1 MLLSPGLGP
10 TGAPQILPAWPKKTS
25 PDLFCRARFCY
36 NAASIR
42 RTPVTHLNEETEL
55 TVTTPDEPGIFG
67 RVLGTL
73 ANAGVNV
80 RALYAYS
87 DDAGGHF
94 HLITSDAKKA
104 ETALRTLGYK
114 VKSKKVITV
123 LVTDRIGAG
132 AEIGALLGNAVV
144 DIRYSYGS
152 SAGEGKTLLVF
163 HTSNN
168 RKAVD
173 TLK

>member
-1 MLLSPGLGP
+1 M
-10 TGAPQILPAWPKKTS
+10 TS
-25 PDLFCRARFCY
+25 VSED
-36 NAASIR
+36 
-42 RTPVTHLNEETEL
+42 TEL

-80 RALYAYS
+80 KAFYVYS
-87 DDAGGHF
+87 ETDQGHF
-94 HLITSDAKKA
+94 HLVTSDAKKA

-114 VKSKKVITV
+114 VKAKKVLTV
-123 LVTDRIGAG
+123 RVTDRIGAG
-132 AEIGALLGNAVV
+132 AEIGALLGNAVI
-144 DIRYSYGS
+144 DICYAYGTS
-152 SAGEGKTLLVF
+152 SGEGKTLLVF

-168 RKAVD
+168 RKALD

>member
-1 MLLSPGLGP
+1 VIS
-10 TGAPQILPAWPKKTS
+10 
-25 PDLFCRARFCY
+25 
-36 NAASIR
+36 
-42 RTPVTHLNEETEL
+42 VNEDTEL

-73 ANAGVNV
+73 ANAGINV
-80 RALYAYS
+80 KAIYIYS
-87 DDAGGHF
+87 KTDQSHF
-94 HLITSDAKKA
+94 HLVTSDAKKA

-114 VKSKKVITV
+114 VKSKKVVTV
-123 LVTDRIGAG
+123 LFADRIGAG
-132 AEIGALLGNAVV
+132 AEIGALLGNAVI
-144 DIRYSYGS
+144 DIQYSYGS

>member
-1 MLLSPGLGP
+1 M
-10 TGAPQILPAWPKKTS
+10 
-25 PDLFCRARFCY
+25 RAL
-36 NAASIR
+36 R
-42 RTPVTHLNEETEL
+42 RTTVTSVSEDTEL

-80 RALYAYS
+80 KAFYVYS
-87 DDAGGHF
+87 ETEQGHF
-94 HLITSDAKKA
+94 HLVTSDAKKA

-114 VKSKKVITV
+114 VKAKKVLTV
-123 LVTDRIGAG
+123 RVTDRIGAG
-132 AEIGALLGNAVV
+132 AEIGALLGNAVI
-144 DIRYSYGS
+144 DINYSYGTS
-152 SAGEGKTLLVF
+152 SGEGKTLLVF

-168 RKAVD
+168 RKALD

>member
-1 MLLSPGLGP
+1 M
-10 TGAPQILPAWPKKTS
+10 TA
-25 PDLFCRARFCY
+25 
-36 NAASIR
+36 
-42 RTPVTHLNEETEL
+42 VNEDTEL
-55 TVTTPDEPGIFG
+55 TVTTPDDPGIFG

-80 RALYAYS
+80 KALYVYS
-87 DDAGGHF
+87 EDNQGHF
-94 HLITSDAKKA
+94 HLITSEPKKA

-114 VKSKKVITV
+114 VKAKKIVTV

-152 SAGEGKTLLVF
+152 TAGEGKTLLVF

-168 RKAVD
+168 RKAIE

>member
-1 MLLSPGLGP
+1 
-10 TGAPQILPAWPKKTS
+10 
-25 PDLFCRARFCY
+25 
-36 NAASIR
+36 
-42 RTPVTHLNEETEL
+42 VTHLSEETEL

-80 RALYAYS
+80 RAFYVYS
-87 DDAGGHF
+87 DEEGRQGHF
-94 HLITSDAKKA
+94 HLVTSDAKRA

-114 VKSKKVITV
+114 VKSKKVVTV

-132 AEIGALLGNAVV
+132 AEIGALLGNAVI
-144 DIRYSYGS
+144 DIRYAYGS

-163 HTSNN
+163 HTTNN

-173 TLK
+173 TLN

>member
-1 MLLSPGLGP
+1 M
-10 TGAPQILPAWPKKTS
+10 TS
-25 PDLFCRARFCY
+25 VSED
-36 NAASIR
+36 
-42 RTPVTHLNEETEL
+42 TEL

-80 RALYAYS
+80 RAFYVYS
-87 DDAGGHF
+87 ETDEGHF
-94 HLITSDAKKA
+94 HLVTSDAKKA

-114 VKSKKVITV
+114 VKSKKVLTIR
-123 LVTDRIGAG
+123 VTDRIGAG
-132 AEIGALLGNAVV
+132 AEIGALLGNAVI
-144 DIRYSYGS
+144 DIHYSYGS
-152 SAGEGKTLLVF
+152 SSGEGKTLLVF

-168 RKAVD
+168 RKALD

>member
-1 MLLSPGLGP
+1 
-10 TGAPQILPAWPKKTS
+10 
-25 PDLFCRARFCY
+25 
-36 NAASIR
+36 
-42 RTPVTHLNEETEL
+42 VTHLNEETEL

-80 RALYAYS
+80 RSLYVYS
-87 DDAGGHF
+87 EEGQGHF
-94 HLITSDAKKA
+94 HLVTSDAKKA

-114 VKSKKVITV
+114 VKAKKVVTV

-132 AEIGALLGNAVV
+132 AEIGALLGNAVI
-144 DIRYSYGS
+144 DIRYAYGS
-152 SAGEGKTLLVF
+152 SAGEGKTLLIF

-168 RKAVD
+168 RKAID

>member
-1 MLLSPGLGP
+1 M
-10 TGAPQILPAWPKKTS
+10 TI
-25 PDLFCRARFCY
+25 
-36 NAASIR
+36 
-42 RTPVTHLNEETEL
+42 VNEDTEL

-73 ANAGVNV
+73 ANAGINV
-80 RALYAYS
+80 KALYAYAET
-87 DDAGGHF
+87 DQGHF
-94 HLITSDAKKA
+94 HLVTSDAKKA

-114 VKSKKVITV
+114 VKSKKVLTV

-132 AEIGALLGNAVV
+132 AEIGALLGNAV
-144 DIRYSYGS
+144 ITIQYSYGS

-168 RKAVD
+168 RKAID

>member
-1 MLLSPGLGP
+1 M
-10 TGAPQILPAWPKKTS
+10 TS
-25 PDLFCRARFCY
+25 VKED
-36 NAASIR
+36 
-42 RTPVTHLNEETEL
+42 TEL

-80 RALYAYS
+80 KALYVYS
-87 DDAGGHF
+87 ETEHGHF
-94 HLITSDAKKA
+94 HLVTSDAKKA

-114 VKSKKVITV
+114 VKSKKVVTV
-123 LVTDRIGAG
+123 LFTDRIGAG
-132 AEIGALLGNAVV
+132 AEFGALLGNAVI
-144 DIRYSYGS
+144 DIQYSYGS
-152 SAGEGKTLLVF
+152 SAGEGKTFVVF

-168 RKAVD
+168 RKAID

>member
-1 MLLSPGLGP
+1 M
-10 TGAPQILPAWPKKTS
+10 TS
-25 PDLFCRARFCY
+25 VSED
-36 NAASIR
+36 
-42 RTPVTHLNEETEL
+42 TEL

-80 RALYAYS
+80 RAFYVYS
-87 DDAGGHF
+87 ETDQGHF
-94 HLITSDAKKA
+94 HLVTSDAKKA

-114 VKSKKVITV
+114 VKSKKVLTV
-123 LVTDRIGAG
+123 RVTDRIGAG
-132 AEIGALLGNAVV
+132 AEIGALLGNAVI
-144 DIRYSYGS
+144 DIHYAYGS
-152 SAGEGKTLLVF
+152 SSGEGKTLLVF

-168 RKAVD
+168 RKALD

>member
-1 MLLSPGLGP
+1 M
-10 TGAPQILPAWPKKTS
+10 T
-25 PDLFCRARFCY
+25 DVR
-36 NAASIR
+36 
-42 RTPVTHLNEETEL
+42 EEIEL

-73 ANAGVNV
+73 ANAGINV
-80 RALYAYS
+80 RALYVYS
-87 DDAGGHF
+87 EADRGHF
-94 HLITSDAKKA
+94 HLITSDAAKA
-104 ETALRTLGYK
+104 EAALRTLGWK
-114 VKSKKVITV
+114 VKSKKVVTV

-132 AEIGALLGNAVV
+132 AEIGALLGNAVI
-144 DIRYSYGS
+144 DIQYSYGS
-152 SAGEGKTLLVF
+152 TAGEGKTLLVF

>member
-1 MLLSPGLGP
+1 M
-10 TGAPQILPAWPKKTS
+10 TS
-25 PDLFCRARFCY
+25 ISED
-36 NAASIR
+36 
-42 RTPVTHLNEETEL
+42 TEL

-80 RALYAYS
+80 KAFYVYS
-87 DDAGGHF
+87 EAEQGHF
-94 HLITSDAKKA
+94 HLVTSDAKKA

-114 VKSKKVITV
+114 VKTKKVVTV

-132 AEIGALLGNAVV
+132 AEIGALLGNAII

-173 TLK
+173 TLR

>member
-1 MLLSPGLGP
+1 M
-10 TGAPQILPAWPKKTS
+10 
-25 PDLFCRARFCY
+25 
-36 NAASIR
+36 
-42 RTPVTHLNEETEL
+42 THLSEDTEL

-80 RALYAYS
+80 KAFYVYS
-87 DDAGGHF
+87 EESHGHF
-94 HLITSDAKKA
+94 HLVTSDAKKA
-104 ETALRTLGYK
+104 ETALRTLGFK
-114 VKSKKVITV
+114 VKAKKVVTV
-123 LVTDRIGAG
+123 LVSDRIGAG
-132 AEIGALLGNAVV
+132 AEIGALLGNAAV
-144 DIRYSYGS
+144 DIRYAYGS
-152 SAGEGKTLLVF
+152 TAGEGKTLLVF